1 MKNIYI
7 SIILFMATLNLFG
20 QETYYWSGG
29 KKQVLTEVENK
40 YVVKFSSLS
49 TRQQARQ
56 ELSKNKDIILSQ
68 ELRKTAD
75 IIICKQMKLAD
86 VQR

>member
-49 TRQQARQ
+49 TRQ
-56 ELSKNKDIILSQ
+56 
-68 ELRKTAD
+68 
-75 IIICKQMKLAD
+75 
-86 VQR
+86 